1 MAKNEKY
8 QTKEA
13 RFWTNGNAK
22 FCGIE
27 EEKGIHEQGSS
38 LTFLKKNYHNR
49 C

>member
-1 MAKNEKY
+1 VKASS
-8 QTKEA
+8 T
-13 RFWTNGNAK
+13 TNGKAK

-38 LTFLKKNYHNR
+38 LIFIFLNYHNR